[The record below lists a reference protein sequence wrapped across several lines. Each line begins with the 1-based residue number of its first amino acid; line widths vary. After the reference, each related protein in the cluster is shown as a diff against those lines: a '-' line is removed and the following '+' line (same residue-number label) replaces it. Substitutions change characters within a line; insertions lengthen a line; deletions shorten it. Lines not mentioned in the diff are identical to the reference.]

1 MTAQAEAAGR
11 AVISTDRPVGGWRVA
26 FTVVA
31 LAACFADASI
41 VVLGL
46 PDMYADFFGATPFD
60 LALVI
65 VAYNFVVALVALAVH
80 PYVVKRLDMRRTAFV
95 GLILFLAASM
105 ACAAAQSIE
114 VLTLFRFLQG
124 LGAGLAIVSS
134 LELLRRMARTPQVG
148 SSLWGAA
155 GFVGAAI
162 GPAFGGVLT
171 QVFGWRGIFVGV
183 GCLAIPGMVA
193 LLGIHPERVD
203 MEHSRGTEGRAFAA
217 TELLIYGS
225 LVCALFLTIV
235 MMTDIWFLSPI
246 EAAGVLSTLPI
257 AALIA
262 WPTARL
268 VPGRAAPIAGFAL
281 LSLSLWCLAFVPAID
296 VWIAVCCLGI
306 AGFGAGLIIPFLND
320 LITRGDEPGAA
331 AHSVGFRHIGLVLG
345 IVIVGPLTWYG
356 LTNAVE
362 EAIPQAIA
370 GIFEAPVLISDKL
383 ELGVEVAQAFQQV
396 NVGQTPDLEEIA
408 SVLTPEEAQ
417 ALATSVAD
425 RVQPV
430 FTRALRWPFISGAI
444 LALLAIIPFL
454 RIPRPGK
461 EPGGPMEAAVGGSVD
476 GEGPPPRG
484 RARLGLALIGLVLA
498 GGVALLAWEFS
509 AGGASFGEGGVE
521 AACTGLDTPPPATP
535 QEAASQAITAGIYAA
550 ACVIGES
557 PLDLV
562 ARLAQAKA
570 DGATIETL
578 RAELVTALQGAR
590 AEIGETLESK
600 LETLAEAVPVELV
613 TGARAIIDRLSSATA

>member
-1 MTAQAEAAGR
+1 
-11 AVISTDRPVGGWRVA
+11 VGGWRVA
-26 FTVVA
+26 FMVVA

-65 VAYNFVVALVALAVH
+65 VAYNFVVALVALSVH
-80 PYVVKRLDMRRTAFV
+80 PIVVKRLDMRRTAFV
-95 GLILFLAASM
+95 GLVLFLGASM

-193 LLGIHPERVD
+193 LLGIRPERIEMD
-203 MEHSRGTEGRAFAA
+203 HSRGTEGRAFAA

-268 VPGRAAPIAGFAL
+268 VPGRAAPVAGFAL

-345 IVIVGPLTWYG
+345 IVIVGPLTWHG
-356 LTNAVE
+356 LTSAVE

-370 GIFEAPVLISDKL
+370 GVLEAPVLISDKL
-383 ELGVEVAQAFQQV
+383 ELGVEVAQGFQQV
-396 NVGQTPDLEEIA
+396 NAGQTPDLDEIA
-408 SVLTPEEAQ
+408 SVLTPDEAE
-417 ALATSVAD
+417 ALVTSVVD

-454 RIPRPGK
+454 RIPRPVE
-461 EPGGPMEAAVGGSVD
+461 EPASLTGESHGATEAAAGGGPGRAGL
-476 GEGPPPRG
+476 PRGG

-509 AGGASFGEGGVE
+509 AGGATFGEGGVE

-557 PLDLV
+557 PVDLV
-562 ARLAQAKA
+562 ARLVQAKA
-570 DGATIETL
+570 DGVTIETL
-578 RAELVTALQGAR
+578 RAELVAALQNAR
-590 AEIGETLESK
+590 AEIGETLQSK
-600 LETLAEAVPVELV
+600 LQAVAEAVPGELV
-613 TGARAIIDRLSSATA
+613 TNAREIIDRLSSATA